1 MMTKRQFKNLYNK
14 INDILKAKILIMS
27 LQNISN
33 NWELKKVFSGWKL
46 SFNNKNSICIL
57 IDYEKLYFC
66 INFKGSEIDYN
77 ELTLNIEN
85 PKTYNL
91 KIIENLIDLCINLL
105 TNNL

>member
-1 MMTKRQFKNLYNK
+1 MV
-14 INDILKAKILIMS
+14 

-33 NWELKKVFSGWKL
+33 NWELKKVFGGWRL
-46 SFNNKNSICIL
+46 SLNNKNSICIL

-66 INFKGSEIDYN
+66 INSKSSEINYN